1 MSESV
6 NQALLIKVIGKKLFS
21 STWHDYAHPYL
32 ASLLL
37 GGIFIMLIADALITY
52 FWIKNTKRFP
62 LLKNIILVVG
72 NVLVIILLG
81 VVGNNMPRIGGTSYQ
96 GYIKYLNT
104 RTHGMGAE
112 AARELWNAHVNNHQF
127 IDPNQ

>member
-37 GGIFIMLIADALITY
+37 GGIFIMLNADALITY

-62 LLKNIILVVG
+62 FLKNIILVVG

>member
-1 MSESV
+1 MSKSV

-62 LLKNIILVVG
+62 LK
-72 NVLVIILLG
+72 
-81 VVGNNMPRIGGTSYQ
+81 
-96 GYIKYLNT
+96 KYYT
-104 RTHGMGAE
+104 GS
-112 AARELWNAHVNNHQF
+112 W
-127 IDPNQ
+127 

>member
-1 MSESV
+1 MSETI
-6 NQALLIKVIGKKLFS
+6 NKELLIKVIGKKLFS

-32 ASLLL
+32 ASILL
-37 GGIFIMLIADALITY
+37 GGIFIMLIADALIRY
-52 FWIKNTKRFP
+52 FWIKNTRRYPF
-62 LLKNIILVVG
+62 LKNMVLLAGNILVV
-72 NVLVIILLG
+72 IFLG
-81 VVGNNMPRIGGTSYQ
+81 FAGNNIPRIGGTSYQ

-112 AARELWNAHVNNHQF
+112 TARELWNAHANNNQF

>member
-62 LLKNIILVVG
+62 FLKNIILVVG

-81 VVGNNMPRIGGTSYQ
+81 VVGNNMPGIGGTSYQ

-112 AARELWNAHVNNHQF
+112 AARELWNAHVNSHQF